1 MMNSNGDNIMAL
13 YDLSLLIEELN
24 DGSDYRHVGS
34 SPDLPN
40 LIVVGDTV
48 DEVLSLAPQV
58 TAALIASMTPVH
70 PGEILLEE
78 FLRPFGISQYRLAQ
92 DIGVHPRR
100 INEIVMESAPSALIP
115 PCDYPATLDC
125 RNVTG

>member
-13 YDLSLLIEELN
+13 YDLSLLIDELN
-24 DGSDYRHVGS
+24 DGNDYRYVGS

-58 TAALIASMTPVH
+58 TAALIASMKAAGDRLSNT
-70 PGEILLEE
+70 LQSKNNAEE
-78 FLRPFGISQYRLAQ
+78 AF
-92 DIGVHPRR
+92 
-100 INEIVMESAPSALIP
+100 
-115 PCDYPATLDC
+115 CT
-125 RNVTG
+125 

>member
-24 DGSDYRHVGS
+24 DGNDYRYVGS

-48 DEVLSLAPQV
+48 DEVLSLAP
-58 TAALIASMTPVH
+58 
-70 PGEILLEE
+70 
-78 FLRPFGISQYRLAQ
+78 
-92 DIGVHPRR
+92 
-100 INEIVMESAPSALIP
+100 
-115 PCDYPATLDC
+115 
-125 RNVTG
+125 